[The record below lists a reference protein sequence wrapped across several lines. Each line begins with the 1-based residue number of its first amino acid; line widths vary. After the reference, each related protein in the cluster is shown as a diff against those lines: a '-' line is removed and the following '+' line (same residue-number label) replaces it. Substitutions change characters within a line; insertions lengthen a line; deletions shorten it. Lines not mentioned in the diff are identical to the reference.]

1 MKLPLSWLKDYV
13 EWNVT
18 PAEFVERMMWRGF
31 ETADILE
38 EMPGVSGVVVGRIN
52 ALEKHP
58 NADKL
63 QICSIDAG
71 GEAPLCIVTGATNV
85 FEGALVPVAMD
96 GAKLVGGITIKPTN
110 MRGVESAGMLCSGKE
125 LGLTEADYPGA
136 EFNGIMILHEEHP
149 LGQRIQDAV
158 GMNDIIFDIELTP
171 NRADCQS
178 IIGICREAAAALGQ
192 KFREPVIRP
201 VAGEGD
207 ASDYASVSVE
217 NTELCPRYSARVVT
231 DLVIE
236 PSPKWMQ
243 RRLRAVGM
251 RPINNIV
258 DITNYVLVEYGHP
271 MHAFDLACVAQG
283 HIIVRNARENETVIT
298 LDGKER
304 AVTPEMLLIADPEKG
319 VGIAG
324 VMGGENSEI
333 TAATKA
339 TLFEAAAFKGSNI
352 RATTRKLR
360 HVTDAAA
367 RFIKGVEPVNAYLAL
382 ARAIELVDDLHAGK
396 VIGEPIDVCAADV
409 SPRVIDVDY
418 AHVNKILNTD
428 ITPEDMVKMLA
439 TINIPSEVCGDKL
452 RVDVPHYRTDIESG
466 IEADWDIAEE
476 VGRIYGYDNIP
487 PTLMRGNTFR
497 GRIGDDLKD
506 EDAMKDLL
514 VAQGCCEM
522 YNYNFTGPAALDAL
536 RIPEGDEK
544 RLAVKLLNPFG
555 EDQSLMR
562 TTLLAGALDSLATS
576 AARRGKRVSLR
587 SGTSTLTTT
596 RIFRK
601 SASCLALP
609 SAARARISS
618 RLRAALK
625 HCLHPSTC
633 MNAARLCPAAEN
645 ASSPGRRRSC
655 LRTVNRSVSSAR
667 FTPRYKRH
675 GGSLKRFTMRR
686 STWKSCA
693 RTKAENARMSPCR
706 ASRRFR
712 ATSRLWSMKL

>member
-149 LGQRIQDAV
+149 LGQCIQDAV

-283 HIIVRNARENETVIT
+283 HIIVRNARENETVVT

-352 RATTRKLR
+352 RA
-360 HVTDAAA
+360 
-367 RFIKGVEPVNAYLAL
+367 
-382 ARAIELVDDLHAGK
+382 
-396 VIGEPIDVCAADV
+396 
-409 SPRVIDVDY
+409 
-418 AHVNKILNTD
+418 
-428 ITPEDMVKMLA
+428 
-439 TINIPSEVCGDKL
+439 
-452 RVDVPHYRTDIESG
+452 
-466 IEADWDIAEE
+466 
-476 VGRIYGYDNIP
+476 
-487 PTLMRGNTFR
+487 
-497 GRIGDDLKD
+497 
-506 EDAMKDLL
+506 
-514 VAQGCCEM
+514 
-522 YNYNFTGPAALDAL
+522 
-536 RIPEGDEK
+536 
-544 RLAVKLLNPFG
+544 
-555 EDQSLMR
+555 
-562 TTLLAGALDSLATS
+562 
-576 AARRGKRVSLR
+576 
-587 SGTSTLTTT
+587 
-596 RIFRK
+596 
-601 SASCLALP
+601 
-609 SAARARISS
+609 SS
-618 RLRAALK
+618 V
-625 HCLHPSTC
+625 
-633 MNAARLCPAAEN
+633 M
-645 ASSPGRRRSC
+645 
-655 LRTVNRSVSSAR
+655 
-667 FTPRYKRH
+667 
-675 GGSLKRFTMRR
+675 
-686 STWKSCA
+686 
-693 RTKAENARMSPCR
+693 
-706 ASRRFR
+706 
-712 ATSRLWSMKL
+712 

>member
-63 QICSIDAG
+63 QICSIDVG
-71 GEAPLCIVTGATNV
+71 GEAPLCIVTGAANV

-251 RPINNIV
+251 R
-258 DITNYVLVEYGHP
+258 
-271 MHAFDLACVAQG
+271 
-283 HIIVRNARENETVIT
+283 R
-298 LDGKER
+298 
-304 AVTPEMLLIADPEKG
+304 
-319 VGIAG
+319 
-324 VMGGENSEI
+324 S
-333 TAATKA
+333 
-339 TLFEAAAFKGSNI
+339 
-352 RATTRKLR
+352 
-360 HVTDAAA
+360 
-367 RFIKGVEPVNAYLAL
+367 
-382 ARAIELVDDLHAGK
+382 
-396 VIGEPIDVCAADV
+396 
-409 SPRVIDVDY
+409 
-418 AHVNKILNTD
+418 
-428 ITPEDMVKMLA
+428 
-439 TINIPSEVCGDKL
+439 
-452 RVDVPHYRTDIESG
+452 
-466 IEADWDIAEE
+466 
-476 VGRIYGYDNIP
+476 
-487 PTLMRGNTFR
+487 
-497 GRIGDDLKD
+497 
-506 EDAMKDLL
+506 
-514 VAQGCCEM
+514 
-522 YNYNFTGPAALDAL
+522 
-536 RIPEGDEK
+536 
-544 RLAVKLLNPFG
+544 
-555 EDQSLMR
+555 
-562 TTLLAGALDSLATS
+562 TTLWTSRTMSSWNTATRCMRLTLP
-576 AARRGKRVSLR
+576 AWRRG
-587 SGTSTLTTT
+587 TS
-596 RIFRK
+596 
-601 SASCLALP
+601 
-609 SAARARISS
+609 
-618 RLRAALK
+618 
-625 HCLHPSTC
+625 
-633 MNAARLCPAAEN
+633 
-645 ASSPGRRRSC
+645 
-655 LRTVNRSVSSAR
+655 
-667 FTPRYKRH
+667 
-675 GGSLKRFTMRR
+675 
-686 STWKSCA
+686 SCA
-693 RTKAENARMSPCR
+693 TPGKTKRS
-706 ASRRFR
+706 
-712 ATSRLWSMKL
+712 

>member
-63 QICSIDAG
+63 QICSIDVG

-136 EFNGIMILHEEHP
+136 EFNGIMILHEEHS

-271 MHAFDLACVAQG
+271 MHAFDLACVAEG
-283 HIIVRNARENETVIT
+283 HIIVRNARENETVVT

-382 ARAIELVDDLHAGK
+382 ARAIELVDDLHAG
-396 VIGEPIDVCAADV
+396 
-409 SPRVIDVDY
+409 
-418 AHVNKILNTD
+418 
-428 ITPEDMVKMLA
+428 
-439 TINIPSEVCGDKL
+439 
-452 RVDVPHYRTDIESG
+452 
-466 IEADWDIAEE
+466 
-476 VGRIYGYDNIP
+476 
-487 PTLMRGNTFR
+487 
-497 GRIGDDLKD
+497 
-506 EDAMKDLL
+506 
-514 VAQGCCEM
+514 
-522 YNYNFTGPAALDAL
+522 
-536 RIPEGDEK
+536 
-544 RLAVKLLNPFG
+544 
-555 EDQSLMR
+555 
-562 TTLLAGALDSLATS
+562 
-576 AARRGKRVSLR
+576 
-587 SGTSTLTTT
+587 
-596 RIFRK
+596 
-601 SASCLALP
+601 
-609 SAARARISS
+609 
-618 RLRAALK
+618 RLRL
-625 HCLHPSTC
+625 LS
-633 MNAARLCPAAEN
+633 
-645 ASSPGRRRSC
+645 
-655 LRTVNRSVSSAR
+655 
-667 FTPRYKRH
+667 
-675 GGSLKRFTMRR
+675 
-686 STWKSCA
+686 
-693 RTKAENARMSPCR
+693 
-706 ASRRFR
+706 
-712 ATSRLWSMKL
+712 

>member
-63 QICSIDAG
+63 QICSIDVG

-192 KFREPVIRP
+192 KFQEPVIRP

-207 ASDYASVSVE
+207 ASDYASVSVK
-217 NTELCPRYSARVVT
+217 NAELCPRYSARVVT

-271 MHAFDLACVAQG
+271 MHAFDLACVAEG
-283 HIIVRNARENETVIT
+283 HIIVRNARENETVVT

-396 VIGEPIDVCAADV
+396 VIGEAIDVCAADI

-506 EDAMKDLL
+506 EDAIKDLL

-562 TTLLAGALDSLATS
+562 TTLLAGALDSLARNFSRKTGQTRFFEVGNVHFDNN
-576 AARRGKRVSLR
+576 ADLPEERKLLGVAF
-587 SGTSTLTTT
+587 SGAGEDFFTL
-596 RIFRK
+596 K
-601 SASCLALP
+601 
-609 SAARARISS
+609 
-618 RLRAALK
+618 
-625 HCLHPSTC
+625 
-633 MNAARLCPAAEN
+633 
-645 ASSPGRRRSC
+645 
-655 LRTVNRSVSSAR
+655 
-667 FTPRYKRH
+667 
-675 GGSLKRFTMRR
+675 GSLEALLASFNMHERCTFVPGGGE
-686 STWKSCA
+686 CFQPGQ
-693 RTKAENARMSPCR
+693 KALLLAAVSYTHLTLP
-706 ASRRFR
+706 
-712 ATSRLWSMKL
+712 TIRLV